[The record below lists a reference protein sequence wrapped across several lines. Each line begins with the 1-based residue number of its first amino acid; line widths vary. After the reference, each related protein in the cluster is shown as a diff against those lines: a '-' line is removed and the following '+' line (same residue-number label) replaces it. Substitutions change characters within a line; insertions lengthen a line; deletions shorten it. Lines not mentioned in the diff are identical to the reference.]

1 MTTEGEIIEFQR
13 DVNVLLLMDSY
24 QDMTDAEIESIIEFK
39 MGMAHDAGYHQ
50 AMEDARLVAENQ
62 LLNAQIAKV
71 QAATDVL
78 QSMLEKE
85 MPWVS
90 VGSDS

>member
-1 MTTEGEIIEFQR
+1 MTTEGEIVEFQR

-39 MGMAHDAGYHQ
+39 MGMAHDEGYHQ
-50 AMEDARLVAENQ
+50 AMEDTRLVAENQ

-78 QSMLEKE
+78 QSMLETE
-85 MPWVS
+85 IPWVT

>member
-39 MGMAHDAGYHQ
+39 MGMARDAGYHQ

-85 MPWVS
+85 IPWVT